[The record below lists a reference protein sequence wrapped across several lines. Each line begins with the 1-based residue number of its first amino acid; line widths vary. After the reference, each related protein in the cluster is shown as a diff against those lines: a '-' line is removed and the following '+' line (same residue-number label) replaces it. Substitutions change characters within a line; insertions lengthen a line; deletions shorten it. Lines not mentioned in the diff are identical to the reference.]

1 MNALVPLHPLVT
13 ALHAHSICGGSK
25 PLKLLGFH
33 GWGAGFD
40 SRRLHHILPIFL
52 GIFWRFLR
60 HRQVTDKSGPQH
72 RHQRAVRKARVAP
85 RASQVCVAEEGLE
98 GPLGDTPSLPPNTP
112 DALGCGRLATPFHEP
127 RRDWPCR

>member
-40 SRRLHHILPIFL
+40 SRRLH
-52 GIFWRFLR
+52 
-60 HRQVTDKSGPQH
+60 Q
-72 RHQRAVRKARVAP
+72 
-85 RASQVCVAEEGLE
+85 
-98 GPLGDTPSLPPNTP
+98 
-112 DALGCGRLATPFHEP
+112 
-127 RRDWPCR
+127 